1 MDNGKVKLFGKNQV
15 NWKILVLIIIVI
27 LIGVSMA
34 SIQEYRKSFS
44 QRPVP
49 IDQFSETG
57 KSLTNIAEKT
67 LENEGIDKRY
77 ILLRS
82 IVKYPSDS
90 TILRFSGTK
99 TFSNA
104 KVYTNH
110 NLTDHEMSAIFAA
123 DLSRYDIATYFTKD
137 KQVKVYDKNARVES
151 EIWEYGKNYTL
162 NITTEALEIIDGR
175 SNKVKLKVL
184 NYMVI
189 QNEEQTNKIA
199 NEINKKF
206 ELAQQKT
213 PIEFHIDRE
222 EPIIIIDSTSSKGGL
237 FIEVAFYD
245 SQVSSINIEET
256 AKESKNGWE
265 GSEVTNKVKYFNVS

>member
-1 MDNGKVKLFGKNQV
+1 MDNGKIKPFGKNQV

-34 SIQEYRKSFS
+34 SIQEYRKSFF

-67 LENEGIDKRY
+67 LENEGIDTKY

-110 NLTDHEMSAIFAA
+110 NLTDNEMSAIFAA

-162 NITTEALEIIDGR
+162 NTTNEALEIIDGR

-189 QNEEQTNKIA
+189 QNEEQTNTIA

-213 PIEFHIDRE
+213 PIEFHINRE
-222 EPIIIIDSTSSKGGL
+222 EPIIIIDSTSSKGDL

-245 SQVSSINIEET
+245 SQVSSINIEEM

-265 GSEVTNKVKYFNVS
+265 GSEVTNKVKYFNMS